1 MNIELGSL
9 LRYPPTALAIRAA
22 KLIADAG
29 GLWPVTLDPGDY
41 MVRIEDPEEAAEVD
55 IIGWYRV
62 DALTRLRE
70 LEDRIRTDL
79 IHERTLR
86 RKAHGA

>member
-9 LRYPPTALAIRAA
+9 LRYPVTALAIRAA
-22 KLIADAG
+22 KIIAAEG
-29 GLWPVTLDPGDY
+29 GLLPVTLDPQDF
-41 MVRIEDPEEAAEVD
+41 VRIEDPEEAAEVD
-55 IIGWYRV
+55 IVGWYRV
-62 DALTRLRE
+62 DAATRLRE